1 MFAFDREFG
10 WPDKEKGNCT
20 GKQSDLGMTLEDQH
34 TDLKSLRTITG
45 KTADW
50 DALAKDCVCFAN
62 GAGGRLLVGIE
73 DGEMLPPA
81 AQVVPPELL
90 DRLRKR
96 IGELTV
102 NVQALPSLQRA
113 ANGGEYI
120 ELTIDRSPGVASTR
134 DGRYFLRVGDSCQP
148 VLGDDVLRL
157 ANERPGRPWEA
168 MDSGMPRSAAD
179 PGKLAHF
186 AENIRASDRVKDS
199 VKEKSADELL
209 THYGL
214 AQSATL
220 TRLGVLLLGTAADRR
235 ALGTAPLV
243 QAIKY
248 DEHGQKINKW
258 VWDDCEL
265 SPIELVDAIW
275 REVPDFRESYEVAE
289 GLYRRSVPAYDEKVV
304 RELLVNAL
312 VHRPYTQQG
321 DIYLN
326 LHPERLEV
334 VNPGRLPLGVTP
346 RNILHASRRRNEGL
360 ARVFHDL
367 GLMEREGSGFDLVYD
382 RLLSQGRPAP
392 VPEEGADWVKVTIQR
407 RIAKPEVMRL
417 ITEADARFQLTQ
429 RERITLGVLAQTEGM
444 TARELGAALETEGA
458 EELAVWMGRLIQS
471 ALVQT
476 SGKTS
481 GMRYFV
487 APECLRG
494 AQLDRKTTL
503 GRIAPHRLLALI
515 LEDLARYPDSSSADI
530 NRRIGV
536 EISAKTVKRALDDL
550 VDTGRV
556 IHEGERRWRRYRLSD
571 RERKG
576 HEAGEFS

>member
-1 MFAFDREFG
+1 
-10 WPDKEKGNCT
+10 
-20 GKQSDLGMTLEDQH
+20 MTLEDHH
-34 TDLKSLRTITG
+34 TDRKSLRTITG

-62 GAGGRLLVGIE
+62 GAGGRLLIGIE
-73 DGEMLPPA
+73 DGESLPPVG
-81 AQVVPPELL
+81 QTVPPELL

-113 ANGGEYI
+113 ANGGEFI
-120 ELTIDRSPGVASTR
+120 ELAIDRSPGVASTR
-134 DGRYFLRVGDSCQP
+134 DGRYFLRVSDTCQP

-168 MDSGMPRSAAD
+168 MDSGVARSGTE
-179 PGKLAHF
+179 PGKLARF
-186 AENIRASDRVKDS
+186 IEGILASDRVKDS
-199 VKEKSADELL
+199 VKEKGADEML

-214 AQSATL
+214 AQGETL
-220 TRLGVLLLGTAADRR
+220 TRLGVLLLGTATDRR

-248 DEHGQKINKW
+248 DEQGQKINKW
-258 VWDDCEL
+258 VWDDCAL
-265 SPIELVDAIW
+265 SPVELVDAVW

-346 RNILHASRRRNEGL
+346 RNMLHASRRRNEGL

-367 GLMEREGSGFDLVYD
+367 GLMEREGSGFDLIYD

-407 RIAKPEVMRL
+407 RIVKPEVMRL
-417 ITEADARFQLTQ
+417 VTEADERFQLTQ
-429 RERITLGVLAQTEGM
+429 RERITLGALAQTEGM
-444 TARELGAALETEGA
+444 TARELGAVLETDGA
-458 EELAVWMGRLIQS
+458 VELAPWLGRLPTLGLVQS
-471 ALVQT
+471 AGRT
-476 SGKTS
+476 KGT
-481 GMRYFV
+481 RYFV
-487 APECLRG
+487 DPNLLRD
-494 AQLDRKTTL
+494 ASVSIPTTL
-503 GRIAPHRLLALI
+503 RRIEPHRLLELVR
-515 LEDLARYPDSSSADI
+515 EDLRRYPRSKIGEIGA
-530 NRRIGV
+530 RIGPEV
-536 EISAKTVKRALDDL
+536 NRSQLKRALAEL
-550 VDTGRV
+550 VGLAV
-556 IHEGERRWRRYRLSD
+556 VVMEGERNGARYRLVV
-571 RERKG
+571 E
-576 HEAGEFS
+576 E

>member
-1 MFAFDREFG
+1 
-10 WPDKEKGNCT
+10 
-20 GKQSDLGMTLEDQH
+20 MTIEDQH
-34 TDLKSLRTITG
+34 TDLKSLRTVTG
-45 KTADW
+45 RTADW
-50 DALAKDCVCFAN
+50 DALAKECVCFAN
-62 GAGGRLLVGIE
+62 GAGGRLLIGIE
-73 DGEMLPPA
+73 DGQSLPPA
-81 AQVVPPELL
+81 GQEVPPEVLN
-90 DRLRKR
+90 RLRKR

-102 NVQALPSLQRA
+102 NVQVLPSLQRA
-113 ANGGEYI
+113 ANGGEFI
-120 ELTIDRSPGVASTR
+120 ELVIDRSPGVASTK
-134 DGRYFLRVGDSCQP
+134 DGRYFLRVGDTCQP

-168 MDSGMPRSAAD
+168 MDSGVLRTATDAD
-179 PGKLAHF
+179 KLASF
-186 AENIRASDRVKDS
+186 VQGIASSDRVKDS
-199 VKEKSADELL
+199 VKEKGADALL
-209 THYGL
+209 SHYGL
-214 AQSATL
+214 ANDANKNSTL

-258 VWDDCEL
+258 VWDDCAL
-265 SPIELVDAIW
+265 SPVELVDAVW

-346 RNILHASRRRNEGL
+346 RNMLHASRRRNEGL

-367 GLMEREGSGFDLVYD
+367 GLMEREGSGFDLIYD

-407 RIAKPEVMRL
+407 RIAKPDVMRL
-417 ITEADARFQLTQ
+417 LSEADARFQLTQ

-444 TARELGAALETEGA
+444 TARELGAVLETEGGDA
-458 EELAVWMGRLIQS
+458 LSVWLGRLVS
-471 ALVQT
+471 TGLVLT
-476 SGKTS
+476 TGKTS

-487 APECLRG
+487 APDSLRG
-494 AQLDRKTTL
+494 AQLDHQTTL
-503 GRIAPHRLLALI
+503 SRISPHRLHALI
-515 LEDLARYPDSSSADI
+515 LEDLARYPESSSADI

-536 EISAKTVKRALDDL
+536 EISAKTVKRALDNS
-550 VDTGRV
+550 VGSAEV
-556 IHEGERRWRRYRLSD
+556 AYSGERRWRRYRLAGDGS
-571 RERKG
+571 KG
-576 HEAGEFS
+576 QKEG

>member
-1 MFAFDREFG
+1 
-10 WPDKEKGNCT
+10 
-20 GKQSDLGMTLEDQH
+20 MTLENQH
-34 TDLKSLRTITG
+34 TDLKSLRTVTG
-45 KTADW
+45 KTVDW

-62 GAGGRLLVGIE
+62 GAGGRLLIGIE
-73 DGEMLPPA
+73 DGQTLPPA
-81 AQVVPPELL
+81 GQVVPPDVL

-96 IGELTV
+96 MGELTV
-102 NVQALPSLQRA
+102 NVQALPSVQRA
-113 ANGGEYI
+113 ANDGEFI
-120 ELTIDRSPGVASTR
+120 ELVIDRSPSVASTK
-134 DGRYFLRVGDSCQP
+134 DGRYFLRVGDTCQP

-168 MDSGMPRSAAD
+168 MDSGVPRGAAD
-179 PGKLAHF
+179 IDKLAAF
-186 AENIRASDRVKDS
+186 VQDIAASGRVKDS
-199 VKEKSADELL
+199 VKEKGADALL
-209 THYGL
+209 THYGMTNGP
-214 AQSATL
+214 AL
-220 TRLGVLLLGTAADRR
+220 TRLGVLLLGSTADRR

-265 SPIELVDAIW
+265 SPVELVDAVW

-326 LHPERLEV
+326 LHPGRLEV

-346 RNILHASRRRNEGL
+346 RNMLHASRRRNEGL

-367 GLMEREGSGFDLVYD
+367 GLMEREGSGFDLIYD

-417 ITEADARFQLTQ
+417 LTEADARFQLNQ

-444 TARELGAALETEGA
+444 TARELAAVLETEGGDA
-458 EELAVWMGRLIQS
+458 LSVWLGRLQPLG
-471 ALVQT
+471 LVQT
-476 SGKTS
+476 AGRTQ
-481 GMRYFV
+481 GTRYFV
-487 APECLRG
+487 DPTLLRG
-494 AQLDRKTTL
+494 AKLVLPTTL
-503 GRIAPHRLLALI
+503 VRIEPHRLLELI
-515 LEDLARYPDSSSADI
+515 REDLRRYPNSKIGEISG
-530 NRRIGV
+530 RIGPEV
-536 EISAKTVKRALDDL
+536 NRSQLKRALTAL
-550 VDTGRV
+550 VDRSV
-556 IHEGERRWRRYRLSD
+556 VVMEGLRNGARYRL
-571 RERKG
+571 G
-576 HEAGEFS
+576 

>member
-1 MFAFDREFG
+1 
-10 WPDKEKGNCT
+10 
-20 GKQSDLGMTLEDQH
+20 MTIEDQY
-34 TDLKSLRTITG
+34 TDLKSLRTVTG

-50 DALAKDCVCFAN
+50 ESLAKDCVCFAN
-62 GAGGRLLVGIE
+62 GAGGRLLIGIE
-73 DGEMLPPA
+73 DGEALPPA
-81 AQVVPPELL
+81 GQVVSPEAL

-102 NVQALPSLQRA
+102 NVQALPSLRRA
-113 ANGGEYI
+113 ANGGEFI
-120 ELTIDRSPGVASTR
+120 ELVIERSSSVASTR

-168 MDSGMPRSAAD
+168 MDSGVPRGAAD
-179 PGKLAHF
+179 ADKLNHF
-186 AENIRASDRVKDS
+186 AEGIRSSGRVKDS

-209 THYGL
+209 SHYGL
-214 AQSATL
+214 AQGRTL
-220 TRLGVLLLGTAADRR
+220 TRLGVLLLGTTADRR

-248 DEHGQKINKW
+248 DEQGQKVNKW

-265 SPIELVDAIW
+265 SPVELVDAIW

-346 RNILHASRRRNEGL
+346 RNMLHASRRRNEGL

-367 GLMEREGSGFDLVYD
+367 GLMEREGSGFDLIYD

-407 RIAKPEVMRL
+407 RIVKPEVMRL
-417 ITEADARFQLTQ
+417 VAEADARFQLAQ

-444 TARELGAALETEGA
+444 TARELGAALETHGA
-458 EELAVWMGRLIQS
+458 DELTVWLGRLVQS
-471 ALVQT
+471 GLVLT
-476 SGKTS
+476 TGKTS

-487 APECLRG
+487 ASDWLRG

-503 GRIAPHRLLALI
+503 GRITPHRLQALI

-530 NRRIGV
+530 NRRIGA

-550 VDTGRV
+550 VDAGQV
-556 IHEGERRWRRYRLSD
+556 VHAGERRWRRYRLSGP
-571 RERKG
+571 EPKG
-576 HEAGEFS
+576 QITREFS

>member
-1 MFAFDREFG
+1 
-10 WPDKEKGNCT
+10 
-20 GKQSDLGMTLEDQH
+20 MTLEDQH
-34 TDLKSLRTITG
+34 TDLKSLRTVTG

-50 DALAKDCVCFAN
+50 ESLAKDCVCFAN
-62 GAGGRLLVGIE
+62 GAGGRLLIGIE
-73 DGEMLPPA
+73 DGETLPPTG
-81 AQVVPPELL
+81 QVVPPDVL

-113 ANGGEYI
+113 ANGGEFI
-120 ELTIDRSPGVASTR
+120 ELVIERAPSVASTR

-157 ANERPGRPWEA
+157 ANERPGRPWEV
-168 MDSGMPRSAAD
+168 MDSGVLRSATD
-179 PGKLAHF
+179 TDKMSHF
-186 AENIRASDRVKDS
+186 VQGIRASGRVKDS

-214 AQSATL
+214 AQGRTL
-220 TRLGVLLLGTAADRR
+220 TRLGILLLGTTADRR

-248 DEHGQKINKW
+248 DEQGQKINKW
-258 VWDDCEL
+258 VWDDCAL
-265 SPIELVDAIW
+265 SPVELVDAIW

-304 RELLVNAL
+304 RELLVNSL

-326 LHPERLEV
+326 LHPGRLEV

-367 GLMEREGSGFDLVYD
+367 GLMEREGSGFDLIYD

-392 VPEEGADWVKVTIQR
+392 LPEEGLDWFKVTIQR
-407 RIAKPEVMRL
+407 RIVKPEVMRL
-417 ITEADARFQLTQ
+417 LTEADARFQLTQ
-429 RERITLGVLAQTEGM
+429 RERITLGILAQTEGM
-444 TARELGAALETEGA
+444 TARELGALLETDGA
-458 EELAVWMGRLIQS
+458 DELAGWLGRLQTF
-471 ALVQT
+471 ALVQST
-476 SGKTS
+476 GRTQ
-481 GMRYFV
+481 GTRYFV
-487 APECLRG
+487 DPALLLG
-494 AQLDRKTTL
+494 ADLKIPTTL
-503 GRIAPHRLLALI
+503 LRIEPHRLLELI
-515 LEDLARYPDSSSADI
+515 REDLRRYPLSKIGEISG
-530 NRRIGV
+530 RIGPEV
-536 EISAKTVKRALDDL
+536 NRSQLKRALAEL
-550 VDTGRV
+550 VSIGAV
-556 IHEGERRWRRYRLSD
+556 ALEGERNGARYRLAA
-571 RERKG
+571 KK
-576 HEAGEFS
+576 

>member
-1 MFAFDREFG
+1 
-10 WPDKEKGNCT
+10 
-20 GKQSDLGMTLEDQH
+20 MTLEDQH
-34 TDLKSLRTITG
+34 TDLKSLRTVTG
-45 KTADW
+45 KSVDW

-62 GAGGRLLVGIE
+62 GAGGRLLIGIE
-73 DGEMLPPA
+73 DGQTLPPA
-81 AQVVPPELL
+81 GQLVPPEVL

-96 IGELTV
+96 MGELTV
-102 NVQALPSLQRA
+102 NVQALPSVQRA
-113 ANGGEYI
+113 ANGGQFI
-120 ELTIDRSPGVASTR
+120 ELVIDRSPSVASTK
-134 DGRYFLRVGDSCQP
+134 DGRYFLRVGDTCQP

-168 MDSGMPRSAAD
+168 MDSGVQRAAVD
-179 PGKLAHF
+179 AAKLAAF
-186 AENIRASDRVKDS
+186 VQGIAASGRVKES
-199 VKEKSADELL
+199 VKEKGAGSLL

-214 AQSATL
+214 ANSATL
-220 TRLGVLLLGTAADRR
+220 TRLGVLLLGSTADRR

-248 DEHGQKINKW
+248 DEQGQKINKW

-265 SPIELVDAIW
+265 SPVELVDAVW

-326 LHPERLEV
+326 LHPDRLEV

-346 RNILHASRRRNEGL
+346 RNMLHASRRRNEGL

-367 GLMEREGSGFDLVYD
+367 GLMEREGSGFDLIYD

-417 ITEADARFQLTQ
+417 LTEADARFQLAQ

-444 TARELGAALETEGA
+444 TARELAAVLETEGGDA
-458 EELAVWMGRLIQS
+458 LSVWLGRLQPLG
-471 ALVQT
+471 LVQT
-476 SGKTS
+476 AGRTQ
-481 GMRYFV
+481 GTRYFV
-487 APECLRG
+487 DPTLLRD
-494 AQLDRKTTL
+494 AKLVLPTTL
-503 GRIAPHRLLALI
+503 RRIEPHRLLELI
-515 LEDLARYPDSSSADI
+515 REDLRRYPNSKIGEISG
-530 NRRIGV
+530 RIGPEV
-536 EISAKTVKRALDDL
+536 NRSQLKRALTEL
-550 VDTGRV
+550 VDRSV
-556 IHEGERRWRRYRLSD
+556 VVMEGLRNGARYRL
-571 RERKG
+571 G
-576 HEAGEFS
+576 

>member
-1 MFAFDREFG
+1 M
-10 WPDKEKGNCT
+10 
-20 GKQSDLGMTLEDQH
+20 SLEDQH
-34 TDLKSLRTITG
+34 TDLKSLRTVTG
-45 KTADW
+45 KSADW
-50 DALAKDCVCFAN
+50 ESLAKDCVCFAN
-62 GAGGRLLVGIE
+62 GAGGRLLIGIE
-73 DGEMLPPA
+73 DGQTLPPA
-81 AQVVPPELL
+81 GQVVPPEVL

-96 IGELTV
+96 MGELTV
-102 NVQALPSLQRA
+102 NVQALPSVQRA
-113 ANGGEYI
+113 ANGGEFI
-120 ELTIDRSPGVASTR
+120 ELVIDRSPSVASTK
-134 DGRYFLRVGDSCQP
+134 DGRYFLRVGDTCQP

-168 MDSGMPRSAAD
+168 MDSGVPRGAVDAD
-179 PGKLAHF
+179 KLAGF
-186 AENIRASDRVKDS
+186 VQGIAASGRVKES
-199 VKEKSADELL
+199 VKEKGADALL

-214 AQSATL
+214 AQGQTL
-220 TRLGVLLLGTAADRR
+220 TRLGVLLLGRTADRR

-248 DEHGQKINKW
+248 DEQGQKINKW

-265 SPIELVDAIW
+265 SPVELVDAVW

-326 LHPERLEV
+326 LHPDRLEV

-346 RNILHASRRRNEGL
+346 RNMLHASRRRNEGL

-367 GLMEREGSGFDLVYD
+367 GLMEREGSGFDLIYD

-407 RIAKPEVMRL
+407 RIAKPDVMRL
-417 ITEADARFQLTQ
+417 LTEADARFQLTQ

-444 TARELGAALETEGA
+444 TARELGAVLETEGGDA
-458 EELAVWMGRLIQS
+458 LSVWLGRLVS
-471 ALVQT
+471 TGVVLT
-476 SGKTS
+476 TGKTS

-487 APECLRG
+487 APDWLRG

-503 GRIAPHRLLALI
+503 TRITPHRLHALI
-515 LEDLARYPDSSSADI
+515 LEDLARYPESSSADI
-530 NRRIGV
+530 NRRIGL
-536 EISAKTVKRALDDL
+536 EISAKTVKRALDNL
-550 VDTGRV
+550 LNTNEVAYTGD
-556 IHEGERRWRRYRLSD
+556 RRWRRYRL
-571 RERKG
+571 R
-576 HEAGEFS
+576 A

>member
-1 MFAFDREFG
+1 M
-10 WPDKEKGNCT
+10 
-20 GKQSDLGMTLEDQH
+20 SLEDQH
-34 TDLKSLRTITG
+34 TDLKSLRTVTG
-45 KTADW
+45 KSADW
-50 DALAKDCVCFAN
+50 EALAKDCVCFAN
-62 GAGGRLLVGIE
+62 GAGGRLLIGIE
-73 DGEMLPPA
+73 DGQSLPPA
-81 AQVVPPELL
+81 GQVVPPEVL

-96 IGELTV
+96 MGELTV
-102 NVQALPSLQRA
+102 NVQVLPSLQRA
-113 ANGGEYI
+113 ANGGEFI
-120 ELTIDRSPGVASTR
+120 ELVIDRSPSVASTR

-168 MDSGMPRSAAD
+168 MDSGVPRGATDAD
-179 PGKLAHF
+179 KLAGF
-186 AENIRASDRVKDS
+186 IQGVAASGRVKDS
-199 VKEKSADELL
+199 VKEKGADALL

-214 AQSATL
+214 ANDANKNSTL
-220 TRLGVLLLGTAADRR
+220 TRLGVLLLGSTADRR

-258 VWDDCEL
+258 VWDDCAL
-265 SPIELVDAIW
+265 SPVELVDAVW

-289 GLYRRSVPAYDEKVV
+289 GLYRRNVPAYDEKVV

-346 RNILHASRRRNEGL
+346 RNMLHASRRRNEGL

-367 GLMEREGSGFDLVYD
+367 GLMEREGSGFDLIYD

-392 VPEEGADWVKVTIQR
+392 VPEEGADWVKITIQR
-407 RIAKPEVMRL
+407 RIAKPDVMRL
-417 ITEADARFQLTQ
+417 LTEADARFQLTQ

-444 TARELGAALETEGA
+444 TARELAAVLETEGGDA
-458 EELAVWMGRLIQS
+458 LSVWLGRLVS
-471 ALVQT
+471 TGLVLT

-487 APECLRG
+487 APDCLRG
-494 AQLDRKTTL
+494 AQLDHKTTL
-503 GRIAPHRLLALI
+503 SRITPHRLHALI
-515 LEDLARYPDSSSADI
+515 LEDLARYPESSSADI
-530 NRRIGV
+530 NRRIGG
-536 EISAKTVKRALDDL
+536 EISAKTVKRALDDS
-550 VDTGRV
+550 VGC
-556 IHEGERRWRRYRLSD
+556 GEVAYSGDRRWRRYRLSGD
-571 RERKG
+571 DSKG
-576 HEAGEFS
+576 QKGGKFS

>member
-1 MFAFDREFG
+1 
-10 WPDKEKGNCT
+10 
-20 GKQSDLGMTLEDQH
+20 MTLEDHH
-34 TDLKSLRTITG
+34 TDRKSLRTVTG
-45 KTADW
+45 KSADW

-62 GAGGRLLVGIE
+62 GAGGRLLIGIE
-73 DGEMLPPA
+73 DGEAMPPA
-81 AQVVPPELL
+81 GQKVAPELP

-102 NVQALPSLQRA
+102 NVQVLPSLQRA
-113 ANGGEYI
+113 ANGGEFI
-120 ELTIDRSPGVASTR
+120 ELAIDRSPGVASTR

-157 ANERPGRPWEA
+157 ANERPGRSWEA
-168 MDSGMPRSAAD
+168 MDSDVPRDAAD
-179 PGKLAHF
+179 ADKLARFIQGIH
-186 AENIRASDRVKDS
+186 ASDRVKDS
-199 VKEKSADELL
+199 VKEKGADEML

-214 AQSATL
+214 AQGETL
-220 TRLGVLLLGTAADRR
+220 TRLGVLLLGSTTDRR

-248 DEHGQKINKW
+248 DEQGQKINKW
-258 VWDDCEL
+258 VWDDCAL

-346 RNILHASRRRNEGL
+346 RNMLHASRRRNEGL

-367 GLMEREGSGFDLVYD
+367 GLMEREGSGFDLIYD

-407 RIAKPEVMRL
+407 RIVKPEVMRL
-417 ITEADARFQLTQ
+417 VTEADDRFQLTQ
-429 RERITLGVLAQTEGM
+429 RERITLGALAQTEGM
-444 TARELGAALETEGA
+444 TARELGAMLETDGA
-458 EELAVWMGRLIQS
+458 EELAPWLGRLPTLGLVQS
-471 ALVQT
+471 AGRT
-476 SGKTS
+476 KGT
-481 GMRYFV
+481 RYFV
-487 APECLRG
+487 APNLLRN
-494 AQLDRKTTL
+494 ANISIPTTL
-503 GRIAPHRLLALI
+503 RRIEPHRLRELVR
-515 LEDLARYPDSSSADI
+515 EDLRRYPLSKIGEIGA
-530 NRRIGV
+530 RIGPEV
-536 EISAKTVKRALDDL
+536 NRPQLKRAMAEL
-550 VDTGRV
+550 VSLAV
-556 IHEGERRWRRYRLSD
+556 VVMEGKQNGARYRLA
-571 RERKG
+571 
-576 HEAGEFS
+576 AGG